1 MKTQGWRPLNHY
13 GYTDGPQRGRPTLR
27 LEAERT
33 QTCVKAQI
41 NSNTLNTVHV
51 RWNAS
56 LAAISEWKFTCTVN
70 HIIFLLLKAFFW
82 EVPHSAFLYRL
93 SLFPA
98 RPLGS
103 MTVVAD
109 RASFHIIKFDC
120 PLFSSE
126 MCGRDSIK
134 VYSFSCM
141 RSIAAGTQWRIYYFE
156 EREVGARK
164 HGSRHFYF
172 PSNNLMGL
180 NYIIDF
186 NSSRPCTFFLIL
198 CLPFCFSVSSFCP
211 LSVPRGTHVVILAVS
226 EGSVA
231 WQHSSLLPPHRPRM
245 QQEEKMKY
253 V

>member
-1 MKTQGWRPLNHY
+1 MK
-13 GYTDGPQRGRPTLR
+13 
-27 LEAERT
+27 
-33 QTCVKAQI
+33 
-41 NSNTLNTVHV
+41 VHV
-51 RWNAS
+51 HRHSHHLFAS
-56 LAAISEWKFTCTVN
+56 QSF
-70 HIIFLLLKAFFW
+70 FLRSAPQCSL
-82 EVPHSAFLYRL
+82 VPSVSVSSSAFRFYRL
-93 SLFPA
+93 WP
-98 RPLGS
+98 

-141 RSIAAGTQWRIYYFE
+141 RSISAGTDWRIYYFE

-164 HGSRHFYF
+164 YGSRHFYF

-180 NYIIDF
+180 NYIIDL
-186 NSSRPCTFFLIL
+186 NSSRTFFLIL

-211 LSVPRGTHVVILAVS
+211 LSVSRGTNVVILAVS

-231 WQHSSLLPPHRPRM
+231 WQHSCLLSPHRPRM